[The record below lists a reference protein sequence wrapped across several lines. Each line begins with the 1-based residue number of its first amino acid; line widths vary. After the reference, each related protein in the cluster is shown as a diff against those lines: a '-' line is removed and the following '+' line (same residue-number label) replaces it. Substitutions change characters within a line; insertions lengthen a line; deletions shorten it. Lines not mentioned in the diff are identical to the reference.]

1 MWENL
6 IFTGALQQLY
16 LYIVYAVY
24 NVALEGAVK
33 QKKNNNNLGEARIL
47 ETLTENLHYT
57 LKV

>member
-6 IFTGALQQLY
+6 IFTGALQQFY

-33 QKKNNNNLGEARIL
+33 QKKNNNLGEARIL

>member
-1 MWENL
+1 MWEKL
-6 IFTGALQQLY
+6 IFKGALQQFY

-33 QKKNNNNLGEARIL
+33 QKKNKNLGEAWIL

-57 LKV
+57 LGV